1 MIIVSCQRKTKGDM
15 TMNGKVISVFAGLG
29 KTTVGNKYSNVCDLQ
44 SSPYRCDYSMI
55 DKNDYEKK
63 KYDSSRTPNPEWPN
77 NYLNAILEARKKYAI
92 VLVPSSLDVRELLIN
107 NNIDFLFILPSNDYD
122 NRKKLLE
129 RYKQRGNSNELIKDV
144 QNEKKAKINKYSNFA
159 RKNYF
164 YADLP
169 QGYQITQYKYPIV
182 GEGEVLIDLP
192 DGSVKSIGIERM
204 HIEQDAGKSIHDID
218 PKKSFIDLNRAGVG
232 LMEIVT
238 KPDFRTP
245 EEAGAFLK
253 KLRSILRYLG
263 TCDGNMD
270 EGSMRC
276 DVNVS
281 VRPLGTDEL
290 RTRCEMKNV
299 NSIKFVMQAIEN
311 EARRH
316 VEVYES
322 GGEIVQ
328 ETRQFD
334 PATGHTKVMR
344 KKEFAHDYRYFP
356 EPDLAPLILTDDYIQ
371 KLKDEIPE
379 LPDEKKERFV
389 NKLGLTPYDAIVIC
403 ENKETADFF
412 EKAADGHD
420 AKKVANWLMGD
431 FFAMLNEKKLELKD
445 SPVSA
450 ENLGRLV
457 ELVSKEVI
465 NGKTAKDVFEI
476 MAETGENPEKIVE
489 EKGLRQVTD
498 TSAIEAL
505 VDEVL
510 ANAADNVA
518 AYKNGKQGLFGWFVG
533 QVMKVSRGKANPVLV
548 NELLKKKLQ

>member
-1 MIIVSCQRKTKGDM
+1 MAEYVIETPKGKWEIVCGLEIHCQIISKSKIYSGASTAFGAEVNEHVSFVDAGMPGMLPTLNRECVHQAVKTG
-15 TMNGKVISVFAGLG
+15 IGL
-29 KTTVGNKYSNVCDLQ
+29 
-44 SSPYRCDYSMI
+44 R
-55 DKNDYEKK
+55 
-63 KYDSSRTPNPEWPN
+63 
-77 NYLNAILEARKKYAI
+77 
-92 VLVPSSLDVRELLIN
+92 
-107 NNIDFLFILPSNDYD
+107 
-122 NRKKLLE
+122 
-129 RYKQRGNSNELIKDV
+129 
-144 QNEKKAKINKYSNFA
+144 AKINKYSNFS

-169 QGYQITQYKYPIV
+169 QGYQITQFAYPIV
-182 GEGEVLIDLP
+182 GEGEVLIDLA
-192 DGSVKSIGIERM
+192 GGQTKSIGIERM

-238 KPDFRTP
+238 KPDFRAP

-281 VRPLGTDEL
+281 VRPYGSDEL

-316 VEVYES
+316 VDIYES
-322 GGEIVQ
+322 GGTVAQ
-328 ETRQFD
+328 ETRHFD
-334 PATGHTKVMR
+334 PLTGQTKVMR

-356 EPDLAPLILTDDYIQ
+356 EPDLAPLVLTDDYINQ
-371 KLKDEIPE
+371 VRNELPE

-389 NKLGLTPYDAIVIC
+389 SQLGLTPYDAVVIC

-412 EKAADGHD
+412 EKAAAGHD
-420 AKKVANWLMGD
+420 AKKVANWFMGD
-431 FFAMLNEKKLELKD
+431 FFGMLNEKKLELKE

-457 ELVSKEVI
+457 ELVSQNVI
-465 NGKTAKDVFEI
+465 NGKTAKEVFAI

-489 EKGLRQVTD
+489 EKGLKQVTD
-498 TSAIEAL
+498 TSAIEA
-505 VDEVL
+505 VIDEVL
-510 ANAADNVA
+510 AAAPENVA
-518 AYKNGKQGLFGWFVG
+518 AYKGGKQGLFGWFVG
-533 QVMKVSRGKANPVLV
+533 QVMKASKGKANPGIV
-548 NELLKKKLQ
+548 NQLLKEKLG